1 MGIPSPFLQL
11 QWWGLWPPPGTLAS
25 LPFHLA
31 VFGLPDPVRPSVTSL
46 ALSCQALLF
55 ALTLARAGR
64 IQGESLAAWAS
75 VGPRV
80 GSLARWHLLHKL
92 PLARPCG
99 SQSNPPL
106 PAGPHPSSAEP
117 GLSKTDAVP
126 RTAVGRKKAGF
137 GFCDREARS
146 GERPL
151 PRPPPSPQHPVIQRG
166 GDRQDPAAWPPA
178 FPPDCLPATSWGEP
192 LGQMV
197 VSSSSVWG
205 GLRPSLW
212 GIP

>member
-1 MGIPSPFLQL
+1 MLARRKGLLGRAPAGLWRQMGIPSPFLQL

-31 VFGLPDPVRPSVTSL
+31 VFGLPDPVRPSVTIL

-117 GLSKTDAVP
+117 GLLLGSCTLPEGLLPPCRFPKLTRFPERLWGGKKRVLVSVTGKQGA
-126 RTAVGRKKAGF
+126 GRGHFLA
-137 GFCDREARS
+137 
-146 GERPL
+146 
-151 PRPPPSPQHPVIQRG
+151 PRPHPNI
-166 GDRQDPAAWPPA
+166 
-178 FPPDCLPATSWGEP
+178 L
-192 LGQMV
+192 
-197 VSSSSVWG
+197 
-205 GLRPSLW
+205 
-212 GIP
+212 